1 MVDIRNNEN
10 KRESWYIKNI
20 SSGNINIGD
29 LPSIPTLKSGESTD
43 LLKYY
48 TREKV
53 SHSTVL
59 VNLVKRGIL
68 TLSKDKNFSNDL
80 PGPITIA
87 KIDEAITPAE
97 ENELLRIEDID
108 HNDLQG
114 LQGGDPSNNEFFHVP
129 EWFTDATLT
138 IELTT
143 EVGDPGTDD
152 KVVTEQGIREALD
165 DIEHNE
171 LQGLQVVGGVDPS
184 NNDYYH
190 LSSPGDLID
199 EIITGEEI
207 TDSTGGILLHGK
219 DNEDTA
225 QPVGISG
232 EENDEIEIMDLD
244 TETLLEDIY
253 LELIKANIQM
263 SIITGNEIK
272 NKDISLANN

>member
-10 KRESWYIKNI
+10 KRESWHVKNI
-20 SSGNINIGD
+20 SSVNINIGD
-29 LPSIPTLKSGESTD
+29 LPSVPTLKPGESTD

-53 SHSTVL
+53 SHSTVV

-68 TLSKDKNFSNDL
+68 TLSKDKNFSNGL
-80 PGPITIA
+80 PGPITIT

-108 HNDLQG
+108 HNDLGG
-114 LQGGDPSNNEFFHVP
+114 LQGGDPSNNEYYHVP

-152 KVVTEQGIREALD
+152 KVVTEQGIREALG
-165 DIEHNE
+165 DIDHNE
-171 LQGLQVVGGVDPS
+171 LQGLQVIGGGDPS
-184 NNDYYH
+184 NNEYYH
-190 LSSPGDLID
+190 ISPEDLID
-199 EIITGEEI
+199 EVIPGEEI
-207 TDSTGGILLHGK
+207 TDNTGGILLHGK
-219 DNEDTA
+219 DNDDTA

-232 EENDEIEIMDLD
+232 EENDEVETMDLD
-244 TETLLEDIY
+244 TEILLEDIY
-253 LELIKANIQM
+253 LELIKANMQM
-263 SIITGNEIK
+263 SIITGNEIT
-272 NKDISLANN
+272 NNDIDNTQRN